1 MKDLEAEN
9 RALHRRL
16 KVLMRWAEENEERM
30 RRFQAQELRLLG
42 INSLYE
48 LLLMLVHETRVKFK
62 LEVITLVLLDGDHEI
77 RHLLQHL
84 FDCTFYIFC
93 RQLRLPSGKFFDQF
107 GFSHPVPSIIKP
119 NTVT

>member
-84 FDCTFYIFC
+84 GVKPQNFRSCCSSTWP
-93 RQLRLPSGKFFDQF
+93 RLS
-107 GFSHPVPSIIKP
+107 KP
-119 NTVT
+119 CSTKSANLP